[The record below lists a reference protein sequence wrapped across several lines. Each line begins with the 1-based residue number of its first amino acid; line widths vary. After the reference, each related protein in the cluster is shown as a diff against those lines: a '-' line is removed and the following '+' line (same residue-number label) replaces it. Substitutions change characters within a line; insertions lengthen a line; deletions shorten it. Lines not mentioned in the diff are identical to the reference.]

1 MDYIDN
7 ALREISEETGVE
19 EILNLPAIKTF
30 KIKVDFE
37 V

>member
-1 MDYIDN
+1 MAYIDN
-7 ALREISEETGVE
+7 ALRDISEETGVE
-19 EILNLPAIKTF
+19 ELLNLPAVKMF